1 MDTLAFVVSVLV
13 GTSVDTSV
21 LVFIVSVDRMSSET
35 SSVEDNVVEVTS
47 ATLVDVVVSVV
58 VSDSVLGT
66 FTSDDGAFVIVL
78 TRTVVPS
85 DSEMGAGVVSP
96 PFEFVGVCTVVVV
109 VSGLLSVLLSAP
121 NLEASELSA
130 D

>member
-13 GTSVDTSV
+13 GISVVSV
-21 LVFIVSVDRMSSET
+21 LVFTVSVDRMSSET
-35 SSVEDNVVEVTS
+35 GSVENNVVEVTS

-58 VSDSVLGT
+58 VSGSVLGT
-66 FTSDDGAFVIVL
+66 FTSDGGVFVIVL
-78 TRTVVPS
+78 TGTVVPG

-109 VSGLLSVLLSAP
+109 VPGVPSVLLSVP